1 MILVDTGPLV
11 AAADLDDADHRVCV
25 ELFASTPGP
34 LIVPA
39 LIVAEVCYLL
49 GRHAGSRVEASFLRS
64 LADGTLTLA
73 ELQPPDFRRMADLVE
88 QYDNLPLGGSDAS
101 VVALAERLGVTT
113 VMTLYRRHF
122 SVVRPRHV
130 ATFTLLP

>member
-1 MILVDTGPLV
+1 M
-11 AAADLDDADHRVCV
+11 
-25 ELFASTPGP
+25 
-34 LIVPA
+34 
-39 LIVAEVCYLL
+39 CYLL
-49 GRHAGSRVEASFLRS
+49 GQHAGSRVEASFLRS

-113 VMTLYRRHF
+113 VMTLDRRHF

>member
-1 MILVDTGPLV
+1 VILVDTGPLV

-34 LIVPA
+34 LIGP
-39 LIVAEVCYLL
+39 VCYQL
-49 GRHAGSRVEASFLRS
+49 GQHAGSRVEASFLRS

-101 VVALAERLGVTT
+101 VVVLAERLGVTT

>member
-1 MILVDTGPLV
+1 
-11 AAADLDDADHRVCV
+11 
-25 ELFASTPGP
+25 
-34 LIVPA
+34 
-39 LIVAEVCYLL
+39 
-49 GRHAGSRVEASFLRS
+49 
-64 LADGTLTLA
+64 
-73 ELQPPDFRRMADLVE
+73 MADLVE

-113 VMTLYRRHF
+113 VMTLDRRHF

>member
-49 GRHAGSRVEASFLRS
+49 GNTPAAG
-64 LADGTLTLA
+64 
-73 ELQPPDFRRMADLVE
+73 
-88 QYDNLPLGGSDAS
+88 
-101 VVALAERLGVTT
+101 
-113 VMTLYRRHF
+113 
-122 SVVRPRHV
+122 
-130 ATFTLLP
+130 

>member
-1 MILVDTGPLV
+1 VILVDTGPLV

-34 LIVPA
+34 LIGPA
-39 LIVAEVCYLL
+39 LIVAEVCYL
-49 GRHAGSRVEASFLRS
+49 
-64 LADGTLTLA
+64 T
-73 ELQPPDFRRMADLVE
+73 
-88 QYDNLPLGGSDAS
+88 
-101 VVALAERLGVTT
+101 ERLGVTT
-113 VMTLYRRHF
+113 VMTLDRRHF